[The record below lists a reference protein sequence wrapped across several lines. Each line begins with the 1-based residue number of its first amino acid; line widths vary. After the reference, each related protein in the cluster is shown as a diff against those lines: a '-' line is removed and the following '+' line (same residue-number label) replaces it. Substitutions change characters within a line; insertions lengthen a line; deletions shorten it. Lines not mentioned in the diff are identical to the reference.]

1 MENLGELTDI
11 DYSLAI
17 PNHEDY
23 TSSALCVLHQ
33 LIYEVG
39 DEYKI
44 PANQVSYLV
53 MVPRQCSAFSLSPFW
68 LCICIV
74 ANSGLASFFEGPTV
88 FGKL

>member
-1 MENLGELTDI
+1 MEHLGELTDI
-11 DYSLAI
+11 DYSIAI

-44 PANQVSYLV
+44 PIKLATWLWFLGNVVPFPCRHSGYVFVSSQI
-53 MVPRQCSAFSLSPFW
+53 PDW
-68 LCICIV
+68 LHF
-74 ANSGLASFFEGPTV
+74 L
-88 FGKL
+88 KD